1 MSFKKSKDDLV
12 CVSAVR
18 TPFGRFG
25 GSMRDIDIYDLG
37 AIAMK
42 NALERI
48 KMDPELIDEVWW
60 GCGDTTNCKDPYT
73 PVVARQSMLKAG
85 IPPEK
90 PSVTFDQ
97 ACISGMD
104 AVKYGCRSIQLGE
117 AEVVM
122 TGGATSFS
130 TVPFL
135 LRGIR
140 WEGKRHTSFLVE
152 DPIIPLGYK
161 DYAPVA
167 VDSGD
172 VAVEYGVSREE
183 QDEFAVASHVK
194 YGKAYERGF
203 FKQEMVPL
211 ELVKTDKKG
220 NVVSKRVLEIDEQ
233 YRPDVKLEELARL
246 KPIFGNPTV
255 TAGNAPGMNDGACA
269 QIFMKREKAEQLGLD
284 VLYTV
289 VAMSSIALQPR
300 IMPVSPAFAIK
311 KCLDVTGLTIDDM
324 KFIEIN
330 EAFACVPLVATKL
343 LSNQRFLTS
352 DYNEM
357 VKEASTKPILDNDD
371 SKYQELKSK
380 LNVNG
385 SAIAV
390 GHANTASGSRI
401 MMTAAYNL
409 KENGGGYAA
418 CAICGGL
425 TQGAGCIIWVE

>member
-1 MSFKKSKDDLV
+1 
-12 CVSAVR
+12 
-18 TPFGRFG
+18 
-25 GSMRDIDIYDLG
+25 
-37 AIAMK
+37 
-42 NALERI
+42 
-48 KMDPELIDEVWW
+48 
-60 GCGDTTNCKDPYT
+60 
-73 PVVARQSMLKAG
+73 
-85 IPPEK
+85 
-90 PSVTFDQ
+90 
-97 ACISGMD
+97 
-104 AVKYGCRSIQLGE
+104 
-117 AEVVM
+117 
-122 TGGATSFS
+122 
-130 TVPFL
+130 
-135 LRGIR
+135 
-140 WEGKRHTSFLVE
+140 
-152 DPIIPLGYK
+152 
-161 DYAPVA
+161 
-167 VDSGD
+167 
-172 VAVEYGVSREE
+172 
-183 QDEFAVASHVK
+183 
-194 YGKAYERGF
+194 

-269 QIFMKREKAEQLGLD
+269 QILMKREKAEQLGLD
-284 VLYTV
+284 ILYTV

-343 LSNQRFLTS
+343 LSNQRFLAG

-371 SKYQELKSK
+371 TKYQELKSK

>member
-1 MSFKKSKDDLV
+1 MSFKKSKDDMV
-12 CVSAVR
+12 CVAGAR

-25 GSMRDIDIYDLG
+25 GSMKDIDIYDLG

-42 NALERI
+42 NVMEKINLN
-48 KMDPELIDEVWW
+48 PELIDEVWW
-60 GCGDTTNCKDPYT
+60 GSGDTTNTKDPYT
-73 PVVARQSMLKAG
+73 PVVARQTMLKAG

-90 PSVTFDQ
+90 PSVAFDQ

-104 AVKYGCRSIQLGE
+104 AAKYGIRSIQAGE
-117 AEVVM
+117 AEIVLA
-122 TGGATSFS
+122 GGSTSFS

-172 VAVEYGVSREE
+172 VAIEYGVSREE
-183 QDEFAVASHVK
+183 QDEFAVASHTN
-194 YGKAYERGF
+194 YGKAWERGF
-203 FKQEMVPL
+203 FKNEMTPL
-211 ELVKTDKKG
+211 ELVKKDRKG
-220 NVVSKRVLEIDEQ
+220 NVVSKKVLDIDEQ
-233 YRPDVKLEELARL
+233 YRPGVTLADLARL
-246 KPIFGNPTV
+246 KPIFGNPTC
-255 TAGNAPGMNDGACA
+255 TAGNAPGMNDGATA
-269 QIFMKREKAEQLGLD
+269 QVFMKREKAEQLGLE

-311 KCLDVTGLTIDDM
+311 KCLDTTGLTIDDM

-343 LSNQRFLTS
+343 LSNQRFLAG
-352 DYNEM
+352 DYQEM
-357 VKEASTKPILDNDD
+357 VKEASAKPILDNDD
-371 SKYQELKSK
+371 AKYQALKGK

-390 GHANTASGSRI
+390 GHANTASGARL

-409 KENGGGYAA
+409 KEKGGGYAT